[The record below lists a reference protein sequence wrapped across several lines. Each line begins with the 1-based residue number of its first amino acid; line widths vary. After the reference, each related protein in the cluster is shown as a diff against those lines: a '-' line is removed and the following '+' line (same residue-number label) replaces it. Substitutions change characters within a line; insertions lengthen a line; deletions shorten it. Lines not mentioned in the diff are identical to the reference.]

1 MVSIDETIDQKVDAL
16 WALESQVESLWATGN
31 FEHIVP
37 VPTDPVERAARKLQ
51 MSDRVKQRAQ
61 RSADKSR
68 DRLIEL
74 YGAEKGHQVRYAEAF
89 ELCEYGRQPSHD
101 ELKRMFPF

>member
-1 MVSIDETIDQKVDAL
+1 MPSTGSVGSDAQGP
-16 WALESQVESLWATGN
+16 ARSQVESLWATGN

-37 VPTDPVERAARKLQ
+37 VPTDPAERAARELQ
-51 MSDRVKQRAQ
+51 MSDRFKQRAQ
-61 RSADKSR
+61 RTADKFR
-68 DRLIEL
+68 DRLIGL
-74 YGAEKGHQVRYAEAF
+74 YGAEQGHQVRYAEAF